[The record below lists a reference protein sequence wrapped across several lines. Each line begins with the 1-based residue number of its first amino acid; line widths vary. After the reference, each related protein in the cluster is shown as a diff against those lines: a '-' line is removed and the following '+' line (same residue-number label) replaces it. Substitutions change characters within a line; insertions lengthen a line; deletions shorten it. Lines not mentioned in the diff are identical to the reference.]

1 MHRKFAFAALC
12 AALLVPCLK
21 AQYSSSADTPSTAVQ
36 SANAVRIAR
45 LQREID
51 LAPFSRMAFGG
62 GVSSS
67 GVNVQTAVIVSQ
79 HLNIRGFGN
88 TFKYTV
94 KNIAANDFNATGK
107 INLVSAGVA
116 LDYFPWARHGFR
128 VSPGIQFHNE
138 NGVDATL
145 TAAGGTS
152 FTLNDVTY
160 YASKT
165 NPVTGA
171 ASLNLHK
178 NKIDPMMTIGWG
190 NMIPRNGGHWS
201 FPIELGVLYTG
212 DPQLGMQLVSGQVCS
227 DPAGTLNCQNAVGN
241 QSIKDNLA
249 AEVAKD
255 QKDLEPLRIY
265 PVLSFGVGY
274 SFGLRGER

>member
-1 MHRKFAFAALC
+1 MNRNLAYAAVFAAM
-12 AALLVPCLK
+12 LVPCLR
-21 AQYSSSADTPSTAVQ
+21 AQSSSSIDTPPPAAQ
-36 SANAVRIAR
+36 SANDAR
-45 LQREID
+45 LAQMREDID
-51 LAPFSRMAFGG
+51 LAPFSRIAFGG
-62 GVSSS
+62 GISTG
-67 GVNVQTAVIVSQ
+67 GVNLQTAVIASQ

-88 TFKYTV
+88 TFNYTDS
-94 KNIAANDFNATGK
+94 NLSTSDFNANARIK
-107 INLVSAGVA
+107 LVSAGVV

-128 VSPGIQFHNE
+128 ISPGIQFHNE

-160 YASKT
+160 YSSKA
-165 NPVTGA
+165 NPVTGM
-171 ASLNLHK
+171 ASLSLHRYK
-178 NKIDPMMTIGWG
+178 VAPVMTIGWG
-190 NMIPRNGGHWS
+190 NLIPRNGGHWS
-201 FPIELGVLYTG
+201 FPIELGIVYTG
-212 DPQLGMQLVSGQVCS
+212 QPELGMSLVSGQVCS
-227 DPAGTLNCQNAVGN
+227 DPAGTQNCQNVTGN

-274 SFGLRGER
+274 SFGIGKAR